1 LDDRVDGYG
10 IHIYYSTPNN
20 IDNALSICD
29 GAGRRP
35 RWLTEWG
42 GFPTT
47 GTSCPL
53 GYGPGDDVAHFNL
66 VSKIRETLRPFVSR
80 GRLPSAMYYSWNS
93 GGAVY
98 ISDCNG
104 VTRSG
109 RLAISPF
116 E

>member
-1 LDDRVDGYG
+1 
-10 IHIYYSTPNN
+10 
-20 IDNALSICD
+20 
-29 GAGRRP
+29 
-35 RWLTEWG
+35 
-42 GFPTT
+42 
-47 GTSCPL
+47 
-53 GYGPGDDVAHFNL
+53 
-66 VSKIRETLRPFVSR
+66 
-80 GRLPSAMYYSWNS
+80 MYYSWNS